1 MLAASD
7 AGSLPPGVP
16 PFEGTPRAVPPW
28 RDGPAAGG
36 VSAAARLLVLGV
48 LVEGGES
55 YTHGRSHVYAHDDT
69 HFHVYLSACVI
80 FMCPYICPYT
90 CMRTIH
96 MPAYMS
102 THMLVHTSMPVSIHI
117 HTDIDKN
124 RHITGAPQLT
134 KNRTCRGVPGTG
146 TSRSSLGLFPLQEPP
161 KTRPLASG
169 DLRSYAPGRLGP
181 MRKTRKQV
189 SKKN

>member
-1 MLAASD
+1 MIKIAAPGWLRQHGQVLVLVHVGGGGVLAGSD

-16 PFEGTPRAVPPW
+16 PFEGTPRAVPLW

-80 FMCPYICPYT
+80 FMCPYICQYT

-102 THMLVHTSMPVSIHI
+102 THMPVRTSMPVSIHI
-117 HTDIDKN
+117 HTDTDKN
-124 RHITGAPQLT
+124 RHIRISIPVM
-134 KNRTCRGVPGTG
+134 RMCRMST
-146 TSRSSLGLFPLQEPP
+146 
-161 KTRPLASG
+161 
-169 DLRSYAPGRLGP
+169 
-181 MRKTRKQV
+181 
-189 SKKN
+189 